1 MADQERDT
9 PAQVVAERENL
20 PDILTLKRDNILRTM
35 WGFATAPISAATTSV
50 QVMCYS
56 KTERLYQSQKR
67 FI

>member
-1 MADQERDT
+1 MDQERDT

-20 PDILTLKRDNILRTM
+20 PDILTLKRGDISLRM
-35 WGFATAPISAATTSV
+35 WGFATAPISAAITSV